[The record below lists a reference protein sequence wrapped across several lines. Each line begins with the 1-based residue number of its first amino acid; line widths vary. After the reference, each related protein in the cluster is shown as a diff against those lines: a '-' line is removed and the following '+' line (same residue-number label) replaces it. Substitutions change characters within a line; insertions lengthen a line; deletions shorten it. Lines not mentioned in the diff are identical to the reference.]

1 MKLSKFITLFNM
13 LKKFICVKI
22 IFPSIYI
29 FFVTFKKVKNKK
41 IVCDAKNNPSDE
53 KSLKDL
59 IDKIDKTRNFDC
71 YLTNSIKTKIKNIKY
86 IKFIADAKFII
97 ITNQN
102 TILDNLPI
110 RKETIIINLWHGCG
124 AFKKFGCASFNTE
137 WGNKRQKLSNSL
149 YHFYSSI
156 DIFTVSSPF
165 VIPFYCEAINHS
177 VEENIIRPI
186 GIPRTD
192 VFFDEVFISAA
203 RNNLEKIINYN
214 KNKKVILYAPTFRGN
229 NIDDAVIPNFL
240 DLNEMHK
247 NFHEEYI
254 LIIKHHPATKNK
266 QEIPENLSNFAFD
279 LTNIC
284 NINELIPCTDILIS
298 DYSSLIFEY
307 SLFEKPMIFY
317 GPDIDRYNED
327 RGFFIDYFSMIPGPL
342 CRTNEELIN
351 CIKNID
357 SYDIAKIRSF
367 KEKFMSSCD
376 GHATERLIEIMENMQ

>member
-29 FFVTFKKVKNKK
+29 FFVTLKKVKNRK

-192 VFFDEVFISAA
+192 VFFDEVFISTA

-214 KNKKVILYAPTFRGN
+214 KNKKIILYAPTFRGN
-229 NIDDAVIPNFL
+229 NIDDA
-240 DLNEMHK
+240 
-247 NFHEEYI
+247 
-254 LIIKHHPATKNK
+254 
-266 QEIPENLSNFAFD
+266 EIPENLSNFAFD

-342 CRTNEELIN
+342 CRINEELIN